1 MRFKA
6 PHAELLS
13 NERVAVQP
21 TVSSRARPEV
31 AARDWSL
38 LFWLLLAGLALAQ
51 SYLDPVYLEAVR
63 DAEQAEPNEI
73 CRQLVALTADQG
85 ELVWEGEPGKSRVLM
100 LRWVSGP
107 QFDEAV
113 GRDMVVAEDSFVT
126 PVPAVAD
133 WFRSRGVAPTVGRL
147 EQLLGLPP
155 GTGKNR
161 LVELWVW
168 PESMVRPSPDPEVT
182 DREAGLEFPAG
193 VSNAHRAWF
202 DARREGCYRGPAPY
216 PWTRLG
222 YTYDWGSKDH
232 VGLSEFVVLRGTTVG
247 VRAVWSNED
256 YFREVHSPETRPTRP
271 ADRLSGMTIQPVM
284 PRPTAI
290 SSARPERPD
299 QVTLSHQAPPPG
311 GHVGVHGMI
320 AFGSGHFS
328 HIPMFHEPHDYQAV
342 MEVKLEHPELEE
354 GTSFG
359 GELHTFVPDEFSLG
373 DLLGGR
379 LTELEGTLFR
389 GNFEA
394 GGTPLLEGVKVR
406 VNQVVDSRHL
416 DRASRGP
423 EELSYVLY
431 GKPGDTYLV
440 HPIFGNA
447 DFDQIVKV
455 DCPEA
460 GLSAEELRQGV
471 AVTVPG
477 RENKVE
483 SRLLPGAEPVRAEL
497 VEEKRAISL
506 RIERELSCLVG
517 PHFTHGPN
525 P

>member
-1 MRFKA
+1 MR
-6 PHAELLS
+6 
-13 NERVAVQP
+13 
-21 TVSSRARPEV
+21 SR
-31 AARDWSL
+31 L
-38 LFWLLLAGLALAQ
+38 ICWLLLAGLGLAQ
-51 SYLDPVYLEAVR
+51 NYLDPAYLEAVR
-63 DAEQAEPNEI
+63 DAEQAEPDEI
-73 CRQLVALTADQG
+73 CRQLVALTAEQG
-85 ELVWEGEPGKSRVLM
+85 ELVWEGQPGRSRVMM
-100 LRWVSGP
+100 LRWVSGA
-107 QFDEAV
+107 QFDQSV
-113 GRDMVVAEDSFVT
+113 GQDMVLAEDSFVT
-126 PVPAVAD
+126 PVPAVAI
-133 WFRSRGVAPTVGRL
+133 WFRSRGTAPSVGRL

-161 LVELWVW
+161 LVELWVR

-193 VSNAHRAWF
+193 VSDSHRTWF
-202 DARREGCYRGPAPY
+202 ENRREGCYRGPAPY

-222 YTYDWGSKDH
+222 YTYDWGSSDH
-232 VGLSEFVVLRGTTVG
+232 VGLSEFVVPRGTTVG
-247 VRAVWSNED
+247 VRAVWSNEE
-256 YFREVHSPETRPTRP
+256 YFREVHSSETRPSP
-271 ADRLSGMTIQPVM
+271 CSDRVSGMTIQPVM
-284 PRPTAI
+284 PRPAA
-290 SSARPERPD
+290 SFSHSPRGERPD
-299 QVTLSHQAPPPG
+299 QVTLSHEAPPPG

-328 HIPMFHEPHDYQAV
+328 HIPMFHQPHDYQAV
-342 MEVKLEHPELEE
+342 MEVRLEHPELEE
-354 GTSFG
+354 GKSFG

-379 LTELEGTLFR
+379 LTEFEGTLYR

-416 DRASRGP
+416 DSASRGP

-431 GKPGDTYLV
+431 GTPGDTYLV

-455 DCPEA
+455 DCPES
-460 GLSAEELRQGV
+460 GLSAEELREGV
-471 AVTVPG
+471 AISVPG
-477 RENKVE
+477 RENKVQ
-483 SRLLPGAEPVRAEL
+483 SRLLPGTDPVQAKL
-497 VEEKRAISL
+497 IAQKRAISL